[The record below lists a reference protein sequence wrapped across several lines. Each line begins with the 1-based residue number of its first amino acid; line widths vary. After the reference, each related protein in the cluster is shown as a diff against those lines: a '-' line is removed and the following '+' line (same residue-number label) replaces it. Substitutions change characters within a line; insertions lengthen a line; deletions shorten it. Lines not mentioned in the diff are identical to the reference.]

1 MFLIFKQILW
11 IICSPYAN
19 KGKVRHLIC
28 LVESMLDPNPDSVL
42 DPKFATKPD
51 WIRNKIILIPQNW
64 FLTLVRDVVSR
75 QQVPDPHP

>member
-1 MFLIFKQILW
+1 MLLIFKQILW

-51 WIRNKIILIPQNW
+51 WIRNKIILIPQHW
-64 FLTLVRDVVSR
+64 FLTPDHD
-75 QQVPDPHP
+75 VPDQHQ